1 VADPQVEPK
10 GCVADPQVKPK
21 GCVADPQ
28 VKPKGCVADPQVKPK
43 GCAAD
48 PQEKFAAELRG
59 LLSHFEGAS
68 LDLVSS
74 AIFLQNLMKGQT
86 MESAN
91 SPVQS
96 HLEDLRL
103 ADVWVA
109 LPQHLRT
116 T

>member
-10 GCVADPQVKPK
+10 GCVADPQVEFAAEVQVESK
-21 GCVADPQ
+21 AHLAAPQ
-28 VKPKGCVADPQVKPK
+28 V
-43 GCAAD
+43 
-48 PQEKFAAELRG
+48 EFAAELRG